1 MSRQA
6 ITRPNRRGGQ
16 AWLTLGLGPGVAW
29 LVLLVALPFLALV
42 AVSFMSR
49 GDYGQIQLPLTLEN
63 YKRLAGFDLLGFDP
77 LYPKI
82 LLRSMVMAAATGAL
96 CLAFALPAAF
106 FIASLPKRWKGVALT
121 LAVIPLWTNLLVR
134 TYAWQILLAPEGAVT
149 ALARMAGL
157 VDAGQGLYPGA
168 LAVYLGLVCDYLPF
182 CLLPIYASVEK
193 MNPALLDAV
202 RDLGGGALSVF
213 RHGVVPQ
220 IKPGLAAGVLLVVL
234 PALGQ
239 FIIPDLLG
247 GAQTVLLGNLLQQ
260 QFGASRDW
268 PFGSAIATVAMVAA
282 LAGIALRLRIA
293 APGRGE
299 VAD

>member
-1 MSRQA
+1 MSRRA
-6 ITRPNRRGGQ
+6 TTRPKRKGGQ
-16 AWLTLGLGPGVAW
+16 AGLALGLGPGVAW
-29 LVLLVALPFLALV
+29 LVLLVVLPFLALV

-77 LYPKI
+77 LYPRI
-82 LLRSMVMAAATGAL
+82 LLRSLGMAAATGAL

-149 ALARMAGL
+149 ALARMAGF
-157 VDAGQGLYPGA
+157 VEAGEGLYPGA
-168 LAVYLGLVCDYLPF
+168 LAVYMGLVCDYLPF
-182 CLLPIYASVEK
+182 CLLPVYASVEK

-202 RDLGGGALSVF
+202 RDLGGGPLSVF
-213 RHGVVPQ
+213 RHGVAPQ
-220 IKPGLAAGVLLVVL
+220 IKPGMAAGLLLVVL

-239 FIIPDLLG
+239 FVIPDLLG

-260 QFGASRDW
+260 QFGVSRDW
-268 PFGSAIATVAMVAA
+268 PFGAAIATVAMLAVLAGMALHLRVAA
-282 LAGIALRLRIA
+282 RARR
-293 APGRGE
+293 E